1 MEWESEENEIDV
13 EEVLDEM
20 VRGLEFLKNNQGSPN
35 EDLLELSEVLVQIAV
50 IIEPFIPGDD
60 GITITSNIQSIL
72 SLVSAEYDRL
82 LYSRVIRRVGR
93 PAIEIHES
101 QLKFLLGNHFKLVDI
116 AGLFECSSRTI
127 QRRMRELGME
137 QYRHSEISDSQLD
150 EMVSSIVHLQPSHG
164 IRTVQSRLRASGFTI
179 QWDRVRES
187 LYRVDPLGIE
197 TRLRRTL
204 HRRTYNVPGPNSLW
218 HIDGYHKLIRWRF
231 IVHGGVD
238 GYSRIPV
245 YLKVAGNNK
254 ADTVLDAFC
263 SAVTKYG
270 LPSRVRADHGG
281 ENVLVARFMLKH
293 PDRRQERGVFIMGR
307 SVHNQRIERLW
318 CDLFC
323 GCISFFYYLFYSLE
337 DAGLLDPDD
346 ILDLWALHF
355 VYLPKIQSHLNS
367 FSDAWCDHPI
377 WTANNRTP
385 NQLWIMGMCQRS
397 TENPCSTAVQGMSNI
412 SYTGVRNLITMTG
425 F

>member
-1 MEWESEENEIDV
+1 
-13 EEVLDEM
+13 M

-35 EDLLELSEVLVQIAV
+35 EDLLELSEVLVQIAI

-60 GITITSNIQSIL
+60 GITITMNIQSIL
-72 SLVSAEYDRL
+72 SLVSAKYDRL
-82 LYSRVIRRVGR
+82 LYSRVIRCVGC

-101 QLKFLLGNHFKLVDI
+101 QLKFLLDNHFKLVDI

-137 QYRHSEISDSQLD
+137 QYCHSEISDSQLD

-179 QWDRVRES
+179 QRDRVRES

-204 HRRTYNVPGPNSLW
+204 HRKTYNVLGPNSLW

-281 ENVLVARFMLKH
+281 ENVLVARFMLEH

-318 CDLFC
+318 HDLFC

-355 VYLPKIQSHLNS
+355 VYFPKIQSHLNS
-367 FSDAWCDHPI
+367 FSDAWCNHPI
-377 WTANNRTP
+377 RTANIRTP

-412 SYTGVRNLITMTG
+412 SYTGVRNLIIMTG